1 MYYDAAQH
9 AYIDRDTGEVVLVLQ
24 PGDIAPQLGATQSF
38 PLPLPPLAPQ
48 SPPYHSGSPARIRE
62 ETPQERSDRLLA
74 EQLSREGEQ
83 TYVIP
88 SHSNSGGSPLRPFN
102 DQFAGTVAVLPPS
115 PPGSSGK
122 RRQDSDVAFPN
133 AFSLNERDLYSN
145 LSRVEEHHPTGREGG
160 GVSASSFLDFSLARA
175 LQAMEFEIEAETW
188 EERRRDD
195 MEEEQD
201 RDFRGKE
208 YGASSCRK
216 QMLTIS
222 TFVCVAQICI
232 FIAMCTWDGM
242 APQSQNPMYGP
253 PATTMVR
260 FGAKDTSLIL
270 YKQQWWRLF
279 SPIFLHA
286 GVIHILSNV
295 LIQLRVGGYL
305 NLVFGNAN
313 WCWIY
318 LVSGL
323 FGNVCSCCFLPDS
336 VGVGSSGALLGML
349 SAWIVWIVFRWK
361 KIPEQCRGQR
371 NCQLGMVIASVAI
384 TLGMSFSQYVDWGAH
399 FGGAIMGILWG
410 IILLSNELDNKFH
423 AKVLRVTC
431 LAASAGLWIGG
442 LTYMNVDLFPSKDN
456 WPIYAQNDDWHHHN
470 ENQ

>member
-9 AYIDRDTGEVVLVLQ
+9 SYIDRDTGEVVLVLQ
-24 PGDIAPQLGATQSF
+24 PGDIAPQLAQV
-38 PLPLPPLAPQ
+38 PPPPK
-48 SPPYHSGSPARIRE
+48 SPTYQSGSSGRIRE

-83 TYVIP
+83 THLVIP
-88 SHSNSGGSPLRPFN
+88 SGGSPLRPF
-102 DQFAGTVAVLPPS
+102 QFAGTVAVLPPS

-122 RRQDSDVAFPN
+122 KHQSSDLAFSN
-133 AFSLNERDLYSN
+133 EFSLNERDIYSN
-145 LSRVEEHHPTGREGG
+145 LSRVEDHHTTGREA
-160 GVSASSFLDFSLARA
+160 GVSTSSFLDFSLARA

-222 TFVCVAQICI
+222 TFVCIAQICI

-270 YKQQWWRLF
+270 YRQQWWRLF

-423 AKVLRVTC
+423 AKVLRVAC
-431 LAASAGLWIGG
+431 LTASAGLWIGG
-442 LTYMNVDLFPSKDN
+442 LTYMNVDLFPSKAN
-456 WPIYAQNDDWHHHN
+456 WPIYAQNDDWNHHN
-470 ENQ
+470 KN